1 MREELK
7 YYAVAERAEN
17 RNAKVKIYR
26 GINEKLL
33 DSESHTPM
41 TGVMH
46 GKDFKLPWSCF
57 LTCKMGVI
65 IFNNDIYLERSYE

>member
-1 MREELK
+1 MQWQRGKRIEMLK
-7 YYAVAERAEN
+7 S
-17 RNAKVKIYR
+17 KSTWGLMK
-26 GINEKLL
+26 KLL
-33 DSESHTPM
+33 DSESHTPV
-41 TGVMH
+41 TVVMH